1 MKPTGAH
8 QPTGTLNAR
17 YDLRAEQVDALM
29 KPEQAYPQFAANDGG
44 FVATWNW
51 AAFFFGA
58 LWYLVNA
65 IWVKGLAICL
75 IALLTHGLAIPVL
88 WVYCGVFGNWDH
100 YLLKRLGSQLWGRGQ
115 LATVVGVA
123 TGRTKRCPFCAEFIQ
138 PEAKV
143 CRYCER
149 DLPATG
155 HDQS

>member
-1 MKPTGAH
+1 MRAPAGVDFDAGYDVRAAKVDVPMKA
-8 QPTGTLNAR
+8 
-17 YDLRAEQVDALM
+17 
-29 KPEQAYPQFAANDGG
+29 EQAYPRFETNEGG

-58 LWYLVNA
+58 IWYLVKG

-75 IALLTHGLAIPVL
+75 VALLTHGLAIPVL

-115 LATVVGVA
+115 LATVAGVA

-138 PEAKV
+138 QEAKV
-143 CRYCER
+143 CRNCGRE
-149 DLPATG
+149 LPLTG
-155 HDQS
+155 QGQS